1 MRYSVRKPGLLFIM
15 VVLFLL
21 DLEKLFA
28 ADAILTWDPNT
39 ENDIAGYKIYVGP
52 SSQNYH
58 PPIDVGNVT
67 TWTLTGLAEG
77 ATYYFAV
84 TAYNT
89 SGAESGFS
97 NEVSKTFVSTPDQ
110 TAPEISSVNVTGL
123 SSNGATI
130 TWGTDEPADS
140 QVQYGAAT
148 ADEASTPVNNAMVT
162 AHSQNLTGLQ
172 PGTLYHFRVLS
183 RNAAGLLAASADH
196 TFTTLSD
203 TTAPGVPAALS
214 ATPVSE
220 SQINLTW
227 SPPSDESGITGY
239 RIYREGIQIAT
250 SVEPRYA
257 DTGLSPSTTYSY
269 TVSAFDA
276 DGNASPQSAAASA
289 TTFAPSGGTTV
300 NLNPISDTYL
310 GLDASAN
317 SAEPT
322 LNTYTW
328 PAQRIANAVLMKFD
342 FSGIPAG
349 AAVQSA
355 TLNIALVESDTL
367 ASPTY
372 TITVHKLINKNP
384 DLTRATG
391 YTYDGVNAWNDN
403 ACCYEGVPLAQGDIS
418 PPYDTRA
425 IDKTLG
431 YKGWDVTRLVQEWLA
446 TPDGNNGLLI
456 NSDPT
461 QPADAY
467 RFFAS
472 MEEPNAA
479 LRPFL
484 TVTYTLP
491 GASPASTQ
499 DTAPPAA
506 SVDSPAQGAF
516 VRGTIPVQGTVSDNV
531 AVVKVEYL
539 VDGAVQATQE
549 ETDMGRVSWSWNTPS
564 TADGLHQILIRAYD
578 AAGLSGNTQEVSVTV
593 DNTPPSA
600 PGAPTATS
608 VEQEQ
613 ISLSWPASTDANA
626 LAGYEVYRDGTVLAT
641 TTAAAYTDTGLVPN
655 TRYTYHVIAI
665 DRASNLSTSS
675 LPLSVMTLASGST
688 STGPV
693 ISNITAGDIQRN
705 GATVKWNT
713 DVPATSQ
720 VEFGRTPSYGRST
733 TIDPTL
739 KTSHS
744 QTLTELRRNTL
755 YHYRVKSRDA
765 AGNLTVSEDRTFRTN

>member
-28 ADAILTWDPNT
+28 ADAILTWNPNT
-39 ENDIAGYKIYVGP
+39 ENNIAGYKIYVGP

-123 SSNGATI
+123 SPNGATI
-130 TWGTDEPADS
+130 TWGTDEPANS

-148 ADEASTPVNNAMVT
+148 VDEASTPVNNAMVT

-214 ATPVSE
+214 ATTVSE

-310 GLDASAN
+310 RLDAAAN
-317 SAEPT
+317 TAEPT

-355 TLNIALVESDTL
+355 TLNLALVESDTL
-367 ASPTY
+367 ASPAY

-391 YTYDGVNAWNDN
+391 YTYDGVNAWTDN

-425 IDKTLG
+425 VDKTLG

-446 TPDGNNGLLI
+446 APDGNNGLLI

-499 DTAPPAA
+499 DTAPLAA

-516 VRGTIPVQGTVSDNV
+516 VRGTIPVQGAVSDNV

-539 VDGAVQATQE
+539 VDGGVQAAQE
-549 ETDMGRVSWSWNTPS
+549 ETDMGRVSWSWNTLS
-564 TADGLHQILIRAYD
+564 TADGLHQILIRAND
-578 AAGLSGNTQEVSVTV
+578 AAGLSGNSQEVSVTV

-608 VEQEQ
+608 VDQAR
-613 ISLSWPASTDANA
+613 ISLSWPASTDANT

-641 TTAAAYTDTGLVPN
+641 TTAAAYTDAGLAPN

-665 DRASNLSTSS
+665 DRAGNLSASS
-675 LPLSVMTLASGST
+675 SPLSVMTLASGST

-693 ISNITAGDIQRN
+693 ISNITAGNIRRN
-705 GATVKWNT
+705 GATIKWNT

-739 KTSHS
+739 KNSHS
-744 QTLTELRRNTL
+744 RTLTELRRNTL